1 MTRPSYDDRVPVEPE
16 RGLKVSADGEGHHQ
30 LDVAAGAT
38 EVGGGEAHGDVV
50 AFQAEFNLDL
60 DGVTGMKA
68 AIAFGESQRSWL

>member
-1 MTRPSYDDRVPVEPE
+1 
-16 RGLKVSADGEGHHQ
+16 LKVSADGEGHHQ

-68 AIAFGESQRSWL
+68 AIAFG